1 MGNFIETFIAGLS
14 PKERKILYVTLGVVS
29 LALFDR
35 LLIAPIVRES
45 RSVEE
50 AINANIG
57 EIKKSTLILR
67 YKDKIIRDN
76 DDYGIFYTTDG
87 LSQEQLTASFLS
99 EIEEFAK
106 ASTIALTNINPV
118 VTEEKA
124 GYVQYSIVI
133 ECAGNM
139 KNIVDFI
146 YAIDNAKK
154 PLRVVSYNIQP
165 KDRNVYDVKC
175 SMTITRAI
183 ISRQVS
189 APAAKDVPED
199 AAKKTA
205 KDTAAAP
212 S

>member
-76 DDYGIFYTTDG
+76 DDYGIFYTADG